1 MATRSELSNNQEDDT
16 VEDVKSGAM
25 DITSSSSRVILLLKV
40 LKEVNP
46 KKTTSLQEAST
57 VLVLEETEVM
67 LMAPNYVGTNML
79 ELQTQSVVA
88 SGSFPHKNDSRLNID
103 HMDFASLN
111 PPSPSS
117 ENTYRPIRS

>member
-1 MATRSELSNNQEDDT
+1 

-88 SGSFPHKNDSRLNID
+88 SGSFPHKNDLRLNID